1 MFLIF
6 GSLLLGAPVVA
17 LYEIL
22 SFPVKILESII
33 PGTEEALLDALAL
46 IIAPIIALF

>member
-1 MFLIF
+1 MLLVFA
-6 GSLLLGAPVVA
+6 SLLSMAPLVA